1 MAETIEHQPA
11 ALPARP
17 PGRRHPGSPG
27 PARARLGAFVRRHR
41 LAPYLLLAPALA
53 GIALVL
59 LWPLVQ
65 VVIFSF
71 QNYSIFQ
78 ITGSAPT
85 QWVGFANFTSTFTD
99 PEFWLSLRNTVLLAV
114 VVVPATLIAGTIV
127 GLMLNRLGKKMAA
140 FVSTAALM
148 AWATPPISAAVLFY
162 WLVSPDGGVI
172 DWALSKMPHWLVGST
187 NWAQYNW
194 TTTGALQAYAVI
206 AVLVVWQA
214 FPFIAVSVL
223 AGLKTVPAE
232 LIEAARVDGATSWR
246 VFWRITYPLL
256 KPIFLVLLLLSVIWD
271 FNIFGQSYII
281 TGFPGNQNE
290 YNLSLYLYDKAFA
303 SLPPS
308 YGLGGAI
315 ALIFALILLVIT
327 VGYVRT
333 SVRQGALT

>member
-1 MAETIEHQPA
+1 MSGTIEHQQA
-11 ALPARP
+11 ALPVSQQA
-17 PGRRHPGSPG
+17 GQLSGLG
-27 PARARLGAFVRRHR
+27 PLRHR
-41 LAPYLLLAPALA
+41 ASTVIRRYKLTPYLLLAPALA

-65 VVIFSF
+65 VVIFSL
-71 QNYSIFQ
+71 QNYSIVQ
-78 ITGSAPT
+78 ITGAAPT
-85 QWVGFANFTSTFTD
+85 QWVGLANFTATFKD
-99 PEFWLSLRNTVLLAV
+99 AEFWLSLRNTVLLAV
-114 VVVPATLIAGTIV
+114 VIVPATLVAGTIV
-127 GLMLNRLGKKMAA
+127 GLLLNRLGKKMAA

-162 WLVSPDGGVI
+162 WLVSPDGGIV
-172 DWALSKMPHWLVGST
+172 DWTLSKLPHWLVGST

-194 TTTGALQAYAVI
+194 TTTGAFQAYVVI
-206 AVLVVWQA
+206 AVLVVWQS

-223 AGLKTVPAE
+223 AGLKTIPSE
-232 LIEAARVDGATSWR
+232 LLEAARVDGATPWR
-246 VFWRITYPLL
+246 VFWKITYPLL

-271 FNIFGQSYII
+271 FNVFGQSYIV

-290 YNLSLYLYDKAFA
+290 YNLSTYLYDKAFA

-327 VGYVRT
+327 VSYVRT